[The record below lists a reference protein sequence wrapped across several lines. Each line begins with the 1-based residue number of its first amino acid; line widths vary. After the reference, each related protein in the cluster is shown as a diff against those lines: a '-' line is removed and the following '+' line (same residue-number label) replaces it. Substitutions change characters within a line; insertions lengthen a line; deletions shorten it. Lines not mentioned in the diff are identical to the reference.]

1 MLLTSA
7 IATALA
13 PSLVFAQKPV
23 TPATPE
29 KMNQIYAEYWEENLQ
44 ANPVLATNIGDNR
57 FNDRFGAASSA
68 EARATTK
75 RIAEKYL
82 ARSCRFAAACDA

>member
-1 MLLTSA
+1 MGSDT
-7 IATALA
+7 
-13 PSLVFAQKPV
+13 
-23 TPATPE
+23 
-29 KMNQIYAEYWEENLQ
+29 NL
-44 ANPVLATNIGDNR
+44 IDNR

>member
-1 MLLTSA
+1 MGSDT
-7 IATALA
+7 
-13 PSLVFAQKPV
+13 
-23 TPATPE
+23 
-29 KMNQIYAEYWEENLQ
+29 NL
-44 ANPVLATNIGDNR
+44 IDNR

-82 ARSCRFAAACDA
+82 ARSCRFAAACDAREAGWGLCGAAGGG